1 MLWSFQPPSKTL
13 SSILG
18 KSNLQFAGMSI
29 NLNISTSSLNLMTPD
44 GKQVSGEHFCNRHI
58 FFYVLKF
65 CQILLL
71 TDYSQP
77 SHAIYLLCIRR
88 RSCKL
93 LPNPLLYWSN
103 QCHYPAAYLYFGSVF
118 KDTTDYV
125 AYVAKDPVN
134 RRGRSLSSICDLDA
148 TSSLKRIL
156 IVSACHILECSDG
169 LAQDVISTIGQAFD
183 LRFQQYLQCPS
194 GKISSPH
201 DRLGAHDLHVHGWK
215 SAEANK
221 NLFSTSNLHVAFC
234 LPLVAVRTIAF
245 LIRNQ
250 RSNVIYYTLVSLL
263 VWPFVSL

>member
-1 MLWSFQPPSKTL
+1 MWHQLQTETSEWVQLILSLLSPPCFIKTLNNNVLSAQFFTAFLETLGWYLMLWSFQPPSKTL

-44 GKQVSGEHFCNRHI
+44 GKQVSGEHFSNRHI

-103 QCHYPAAYLYFGSVF
+103 QCHYPATYL
-118 KDTTDYV
+118 
-125 AYVAKDPVN
+125 
-134 RRGRSLSSICDLDA
+134 
-148 TSSLKRIL
+148 
-156 IVSACHILECSDG
+156 
-169 LAQDVISTIGQAFD
+169 
-183 LRFQQYLQCPS
+183 
-194 GKISSPH
+194 
-201 DRLGAHDLHVHGWK
+201 
-215 SAEANK
+215 
-221 NLFSTSNLHVAFC
+221 
-234 LPLVAVRTIAF
+234 
-245 LIRNQ
+245 
-250 RSNVIYYTLVSLL
+250 
-263 VWPFVSL
+263 